1 VALRQTGKLKLALNM
16 LITLLDSDAEFRTI
30 LLLEQTAVREHGE
43 AVGGKKFQ
51 EFVATLDDIILEMKD
66 TGELQ
71 TKVDLQA
78 FRAALIGSIEGMM
91 RGQLLAKSNFP
102 AHYSVEQVRATLSML
117 ISSACDVQ
125 RPTIAPQATLAE
137 GAFPTSSDDDWI
149 RYYLKLADRA
159 LSPSELS

>member
-1 VALRQTGKLKLALNM
+1 MRDGERSSRDRLRAVAKTLFAQRGYESTSIADITRAARTSHSQFLKYYSGKEELRREILEEHWSELSRSVILAMSSIPSGTEKLKLALNM

-78 FRAALIGSIEGMM
+78 FRAALI
-91 RGQLLAKSNFP
+91 
-102 AHYSVEQVRATLSML
+102 
-117 ISSACDVQ
+117 
-125 RPTIAPQATLAE
+125 
-137 GAFPTSSDDDWI
+137 
-149 RYYLKLADRA
+149 
-159 LSPSELS
+159 